1 MKKHVDLLGMR
12 VNFFKKKT
20 RKDYTYFF
28 IKNQNQNL

>member
-12 VNFFKKKT
+12 VNFFLKKT